1 MRHIVKIMAL
11 ALLPPLVLGGHAQ
24 TVENEPK
31 VITLSC
37 DGALTATYDANKPKN
52 MEESQKISVVVNL
65 DDQTVFLLGH
75 VAPISDVD
83 QASINFGARQI
94 VDYGF
99 SIRGRIDR
107 ASGRMEVTT
116 VTSDPTKPDDPDI
129 ATLRYDTLC
138 KATNDGGSR
147 VERPQGD
154 VRFGSKTD
162 IGLASIDVRF
172 TPKSGHGSA
181 RS

>member
-1 MRHIVKIMAL
+1 MRYIVKIMAL
-11 ALLPPLVLGGHAQ
+11 ALLPPLVLGSHAQ

-37 DGALTATYDANKPKN
+37 DGTLTATYGANKPKN

-83 QASINFGARQI
+83 QASINFGGRQM

-99 SIRGRIDR
+99 SIRGHIDR

-116 VTSDPTKPDDPDI
+116 VTLDPTKPDDPDI
-129 ATLRYDTLC
+129 ATLRYDMLC
-138 KATNDGGSR
+138 KATNGG
-147 VERPQGD
+147 G
-154 VRFGSKTD
+154 
-162 IGLASIDVRF
+162 
-172 TPKSGHGSA
+172 
-181 RS
+181 